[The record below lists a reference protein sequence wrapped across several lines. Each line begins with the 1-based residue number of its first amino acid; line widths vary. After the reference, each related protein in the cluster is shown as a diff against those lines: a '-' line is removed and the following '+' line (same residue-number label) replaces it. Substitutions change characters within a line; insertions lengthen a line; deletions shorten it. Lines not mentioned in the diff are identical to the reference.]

1 MLKYIFPT
9 FFLIFFTFSLVL
21 GQVIVV
27 DKEIEN
33 LPKTIVSQL
42 NSIGTEQSKN
52 LAIAIEKH
60 WNSGKATV
68 FQKKKWHEIALT
80 MQAKNYKPSPQLI
93 AWYDCLRFLYNNTVV
108 TESQIDQFLDLNILL
123 FSKNETKVLPSFWE
137 RTKLWAYNG
146 TISQATNCTWYLKN
160 ADISFQYFK
169 VDSLAKS
176 NELPINNQQIIATND
191 GWDDPIPVLG
201 QAAVIIAKPD
211 PLAYKLNNG
220 PIMKITNGD
229 LILVTPSDSVIF
241 TNNNAQLGFVDN
253 AILGA
258 AANFNWAQL
267 KLPQYNSS
275 LGSFWVDLK
284 NPKLFCPDSK
294 LKWEGKLEAPI
305 DGVFEYKSTKRAK
318 NTANTYPRFISLSN
332 NIVLKGLQN
341 NLVYTG
347 GVSLMADKMYSG
359 SYKNNVASLRYFKD
373 AKLQAH
379 FQSKK
384 FVFEKNKISS
394 DLSSLTIYLES
405 DSILHQGLK
414 IAWDTTSNF
423 IQAYKQPKAT
433 LINTKYVDYYHK
445 MTIDA
450 DAMRWFV
457 NDDKMD
463 FYILSGKRVV
473 PAIIESFDFYD
484 LKLLPSLSG
493 SYGFN
498 PMVVLNNYLKS
509 NGQNQTYLGNLA
521 TFTKKD
527 IELIKNIYLELKQ
540 KDLVN
545 ITADETI
552 EISKKGQHYL
562 NVIAGKKDYDNFLI
576 PSFYMTNAK
585 DSTAN
590 VTLNFNSKKLIIN
603 GVTKFSISDSL
614 QTSFTPSDGKV
625 ELGKDRNFKI
635 NGLFESKNYKF
646 KGSEFEF
653 DYDRFA
659 LTMNKIDAITFIP
672 QKQIGKNKAQEVG
685 GNLKY
690 ESGTIFINRPNNKSG
705 RIQAAEYPK
714 LSIQTGLTVYFDQPE
729 RQNGVYLPAMYFKIP
744 KIENDSLNKK
754 DLSFAGTFYGAG
766 IVPDFDTY
774 LVTMPDNS
782 LGFIKK
788 YTNPE
793 KIKLYGGSSYIVTKE
808 LKMDNAGLTA
818 AGDLQHL
825 KANFKASNIVIYP
838 DSVVAIGKSG
848 LVEEGNLGQ
857 VYFPKVALKDFSLKY
872 KPSEDSLI
880 VKSERKSAFEIFN
893 ENNKLFG
900 DLVLRKTGV
909 EGIGTLKRADAE
921 VISEQLKFSQN
932 QIFASDANVKVGTLL
947 ASFRPVISSERADF
961 NFNIKSNIVKLTLN
975 KKDNLEDTTAIY
987 LPYSQ
992 FKTSISV
999 AEYDIIKKQITMKG
1013 RAEESVFTST
1023 LAAHEGLAINA
1034 SGAIYDLPTNTLNL
1048 SGIPYIDLVDSR
1060 LKPKGGLLIIKKDG
1074 DIQKTVGA
1082 RLEVDSVT
1090 ANHVLVDANIKIAS
1104 KNSFQGDA
1112 KYRFINAKGD
1122 SVNIKITS
1130 FNIVENAS
1138 GNNKLKS
1145 YTTTAKA
1152 SITEKDKFF
1161 VSPKIQFQG
1170 EISMMATNPSLSME
1184 GFVRPFIKK
1193 RKDLNNWIPFK
1204 GTNQDGVR
1212 ISINDSLKSD
1222 LGQLYAG
1229 WHYRNNGGGV
1239 YTSFLS
1245 PKESPDDQNIFLAT
1259 GGLAE
1264 DVPNNRFEVSQPNQE
1279 FPKYYYNDAQ
1289 NVINLSGK
1297 FNFFGNEV
1305 VKIAGEAK
1313 IVPDSSIYK
1322 AKTITIL
1329 TAALPKDVLSA
1340 IAGQFVKYNINE
1352 STGPEV
1358 AEADNGILANKI
1370 GALLG
1375 DGSKAAFEAK
1385 LDLGAVSLPTVHP
1398 SLGAT
1403 LVLSD
1408 VDWAWSTRFGAFYS
1422 IGRIGLANFG
1432 VNDINAQYPGFIEIK
1447 KGADGTDEFH
1457 AYIEASDKVWVYFNY
1472 KSNQLNVVSSDM
1484 EVNNL
1489 INSKTNTKAKPGEYI
1504 FTNIDELEAKVF
1516 TDNFRANYKVPKKPA
1531 PKKVVAVTP
1540 KPVKKEEKKV
1550 EEDGF

>member
-1 MLKYIFPT
+1 M
-9 FFLIFFTFSLVL
+9 
-21 GQVIVV
+21 
-27 DKEIEN
+27 DN
-33 LPKTIVSQL
+33 LPKTISIQL
-42 NSIGTEQSKN
+42 NSLGTEPAKN
-52 LAIAIEKH
+52 LALVLEKH
-60 WNSGKATV
+60 WNNSTRVTSSHKN
-68 FQKKKWHEIALT
+68 KWHQLALA
-80 MQAKNYKPSPQLI
+80 MQAKNYKPGLQLI
-93 AWYDCLRFLYNNTVV
+93 AWYDCLRFLYNNNSVS
-108 TESQIDQFLDLNILL
+108 ESQIDQFLDLNVLL
-123 FSKNETKVLPSFWE
+123 FQKNETKLLAKFWE
-137 RTKLWAYNG
+137 KTKLWAYNG
-146 TISQATNCTWYLKN
+146 TIGQAPNCSWFLKN
-160 ADISFQYFK
+160 EEVAFEYFNADS
-169 VDSLAKS
+169 VAKN
-176 NELPINNQQIIATND
+176 NELVASNQQMVATND

-201 QAAVIIAKPD
+201 QAAVIVAKPD
-211 PLAYKLNNG
+211 PLAYKLSTG
-220 PIMKITNGD
+220 PIMNFKNGN
-229 LILVTPSDSVIF
+229 LILVTPSDSVVF
-241 TNNNAQLGFVDN
+241 NNTQAKLSMVDDV
-253 AILGA
+253 ILGTVS
-258 AANFNWAQL
+258 NFEWSQI
-267 KLPQYNSS
+267 KLPQYRSS
-275 LGSFWVDLK
+275 LGAFWVDLK

-294 LKWEGKLEAPI
+294 LYWKNKLEAPI
-305 DGVFEYKSTKRAK
+305 EGVFHYKSTKRPK
-318 NTANTYPRFISLSN
+318 NTTNTYPRFISLQN
-332 NIVLKGLQN
+332 NIVLKGLLN

-347 GVSLMADKMYSG
+347 GVSLMADKMYSS
-359 SYKNNVASLRYFKD
+359 SYKNNDASLQYIKEG
-373 AKLQAH
+373 KLQAH

-384 FVFEKNKISS
+384 ILFEKNKISS
-394 DLSSLTIYLES
+394 DLASFTVYLES
-405 DSILHQGLK
+405 DSIVHQGLK
-414 IAWDTTSNF
+414 IVWDTTTNF
-423 IQAYKQPKAT
+423 VQAYKQPKAT
-433 LINTKYVDYYHK
+433 LVSTKYVDSYHK

-457 NDDKMD
+457 NEGKMD

-498 PMVVLNNYLKS
+498 PMVVLNNYLKT
-509 NGQNQTYLGNLA
+509 NGHKQTFLGNLA

-545 ITADETI
+545 IAPDETI

-562 NVIAGKKDYDNFLI
+562 NAIAGKKDYDNFLI
-576 PSFYMTNAK
+576 PSYYITNAK

-590 VTLNFNSKKLIIN
+590 ISLNFDTKKLIIN
-603 GVTKFSISDSL
+603 GVSKFSISDSL
-614 QTSFTPSDGKV
+614 QTSFTPSNGKV
-625 ELGKDRNFKI
+625 EIGKDRNFKV

-646 KGSEFEF
+646 KGTEFEF

-705 RIQAAEYPK
+705 KVQAPEYPK

-729 RQNGVYLPAMYFKIP
+729 RQKGVYLPTMYFKIP

-782 LGFIKK
+782 LGFTQK
-788 YTNPE
+788 YSNPE
-793 KIKLYGGSSYIVTKE
+793 KIKLYGGNSYVVTKE

-818 AGDLQHL
+818 AGELQHL
-825 KANFKASNIVIYP
+825 KSNFKASKIVIYP
-838 DSVVAIGKSG
+838 DSVVALGKTG

-857 VYFPKVALKDFSLKY
+857 VYFPKVAIKDFSLKY
-872 KPSEDSLI
+872 KPNEDSLI
-880 VKSERKSAFEIFN
+880 VKSEGKSAFEIFN

-900 DLVLRKTGV
+900 DLVIRKTGI

-921 VISEQLKFSQN
+921 VVSEQLKFSQN
-932 QIFASDANVKVGTLL
+932 QIFASDAKVKVGTLL

-999 AEYDIIKKQITMKG
+999 AEYDITQKQIMMKG
-1013 RAEESVFTST
+1013 RADESVFTST
-1023 LAAHEGLAINA
+1023 LAAHDGLSLNA
-1034 SGAIYDLPTNTLNL
+1034 SGAVYDLPTNTLNL
-1048 SGIPYIDLVDSR
+1048 SGIPFIDLVDSR
-1060 LKPKGGLLIIKKDG
+1060 LKPKGGLLTIKKDG

-1090 ANHVLVDANIKIAS
+1090 ASHVLVDANIKIAS

-1130 FNIVENAS
+1130 FNIVETP
-1138 GNNKLKS
+1138 GKS
-1145 YTTTAKA
+1145 DKFKTYTTTAKA
-1152 SITEKDKFF
+1152 SILEKDKFF

-1170 EISMMATNPSLSME
+1170 EINMVASNPSLSME

-1229 WHYRNNGGGV
+1229 WHYRSNGGGV

-1264 DVPNNRFEVSQPNQE
+1264 DVPNNRFEVSKYNQE

-1297 FNFFGNEV
+1297 FNFFANDV
-1305 VKIAGEAK
+1305 VKVAGEAS

-1329 TAALPKDVLSA
+1329 NAALPKDVLSA

-1352 STGPEV
+1352 SIGPEP
-1358 AEADNGILANKI
+1358 AEANNEILANKI

-1398 SLGAT
+1398 SLGAS

-1422 IGRIGLANFG
+1422 IGRVGLANIG
-1432 VNDINAQYPGFIEIK
+1432 ANDINAQYPGFVEIK

-1472 KSNQLNVVSSDM
+1472 KANQLNVVSSDI

-1489 INSKTNTKAKPGEYI
+1489 INSKTNSKAKPGEYI
-1504 FTNIDELEAKVF
+1504 FANIDELEAKVF

-1531 PKKVVAVTP
+1531 PKKVVATTP
-1540 KPVKKEEKKV
+1540 KQVKKEEKKV